1 VLRLGHQ
8 ETERLRPGSNAVGSR
23 QGEMRAERARLARP
37 AVTCKPVIKA
47 ARERREI
54 GFALID
60 P

>member
-1 VLRLGHQ
+1 
-8 ETERLRPGSNAVGSR
+8 
-23 QGEMRAERARLARP
+23 MRAKGAGLAGP
-37 AVTCKPVIKA
+37 AVKCKPIIQA